1 MRFKKKHLNRV
12 VTIILIFSA
21 ALIFQ
26 NCTSAKL
33 TVPAV
38 VQQPTG
44 KYLYGKFVWRDL
56 LTYDV
61 SAVKKFYGELFGW
74 TFADGSAASS
84 DYTTILKD
92 GTPIGGI
99 VFVEDIR
106 EKGYSAQWMSY
117 LSVPDVDKSVA
128 LFKKEGGKVTR
139 EPKNINGRG
148 RMAIVQDP
156 QGALIALLHSAV
168 GDPLDEEPQVYEWLW
183 EENLTTDVEAA
194 VSFYQALVGYDSEEL
209 KDIQISGTT
218 WHYYVMNKDG
228 YARAGITQLPWK
240 GVRPNWL
247 PYIKVDAPQPL
258 MSKVEKLG
266 GKVYLPPN
274 KDIRQGSVAF
284 IADPTGAVLALQK
297 WPINQP

>member
-33 TVPAV
+33 TIPAV

-61 SAVKKFYGELFGW
+61 PAVKKFYGGLFGW
-74 TFADGSAASS
+74 TFADGSGASS

-99 VFVEDIR
+99 VFVKDIR

-117 LSVPDVDKSVA
+117 LSVPDVDKSVSP
-128 LFKKEGGKVTR
+128 FKKEGGKVIR
-139 EPKNINGRG
+139 EPKDVAGRG

-156 QGALIALLHSAV
+156 QGALIALLHSTV
-168 GDPLDEEPQVYEWLW
+168 GDPLDKEPQVYEWLW

-209 KDIQISGTT
+209 KDIQVSGTT
-218 WHYYVMNKDG
+218 WHYYVMTKDG
-228 YARAGITQLPWK
+228 HPRAGITQLPWK